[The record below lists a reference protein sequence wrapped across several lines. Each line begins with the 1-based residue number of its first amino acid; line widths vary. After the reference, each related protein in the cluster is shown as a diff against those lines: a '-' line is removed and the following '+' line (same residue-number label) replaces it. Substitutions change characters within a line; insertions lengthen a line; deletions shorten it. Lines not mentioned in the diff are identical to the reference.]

1 MSKIL
6 YAYNERIKDY
16 VFLVKWK
23 NTELGK
29 NYSLIFDCYNDEWR
43 DDGDEVIRAFN
54 VMNTIDPVDLKM
66 AGSYIHI
73 YEDKG
78 IQFPQDI
85 RKEFLK
91 LALTSVIKK
100 NP

>member
-1 MSKIL
+1 MSNIT
-6 YAYNERIKDY
+6 YAYDEKTKDY
-16 VFLVKWK
+16 VFLIKWS
-23 NTELGK
+23 NTKLGK
-29 NYSLIFDCYNDEWR
+29 NYSLIFDCYDDEWR
-43 DDGDEVIRAFN
+43 ENANEVIRAFN

-78 IQFPQDI
+78 IEFPQNI

-91 LALTSVIKK
+91 LAFTRVIKK